1 MSRLL
6 DIKNLSIGFT
16 AYGQTRQVLH
26 NVNMHL
32 EEGERVSLIGQSGS
46 GKTVTMRT
54 IIGTLPMPPGQLE
67 SGSIHYKGISLLD
80 LNPQERNRLKGTGI
94 SIVLQDPLLSFNP
107 VLTIR
112 RQMDDIVRYSDIR
125 LGRNRSKADR
135 ETHLIETLKKVRLED
150 GARVLESYPM
160 MLSGGMRQRVLIGM
174 ALLNKP
180 KLLIADEPGTALDVT
195 TQDEILALLN
205 TLVTEEGL
213 SLLLIT
219 HNLGVVRK
227 MADRV
232 YVMERGRIVETG
244 SRSSIFDAPKHD
256 YTQKLM
262 AAVPPLYGTKVN
274 TVEHE
279 GPKSTIEV
287 SHVSKDFEIRS
298 GLLNRKTGIFRAAND
313 VSLNIK
319 QGDIFGIAG
328 ESGSGKT
335 TIAKMIL
342 GLTNPTEGQIK
353 IEGRPINDF
362 TGTQEF
368 RKLIQIVYQNPGS
381 SLNPRRSVADQ
392 LTVPLKFTGYD
403 SIKIKSRIG
412 ELLELVDLPQSYSGM
427 YPHEL
432 SGGQKQRVA
441 IARALSVS
449 PKILV
454 LDEPTSALDV
464 LVQSTVIDLLHRLRN
479 EFDLT
484 YVFISHDLSLMRNF
498 CNRVAVM
505 LRGNVVETG
514 TVANIFD
521 APAHTYTRAL
531 LSAIPVISAEE
542 EALKPTI
549 KKEERDEVLTTSTVL
564 ED

>member
-54 IIGTLPMPPGQLE
+54 IIGTLPMPPGRLE

-244 SRSSIFDAPKHD
+244 SRSSIFDAPKHE